1 MPNSLRDSALARWY
15 YRRIEKSLLPK
26 IERLSLSPNQCTL
39 IGLGL
44 ALLVPFGFFLHPL
57 LGFFF
62 MGVSGLA
69 DSIDGL
75 LARNTGKSSNFGAF
89 LDSSLDRLSDF
100 AYLFGFWIL
109 FWDHERIRLATAL
122 LWIAFLATSMIS
134 YVKARSEALGIA
146 CRSGLLERGL
156 RTIYLLLWALL
167 VGVLAEYRSAV
178 LWTGLALYALMTIT
192 TLLQRFVEV
201 HKRFHTPPI

>member
-1 MPNSLRDSALARWY
+1 MPSSLRNSALARGY
-15 YRRIEKSLLPK
+15 YRLIEKSLLPR
-26 IERLSLSPNQCTL
+26 IEGLSLTPNQCTL

-44 ALLVPFGFFLHPL
+44 ALTVPFGFFLHPM

-75 LARNTGKSSNFGAF
+75 LARNTGRASNFGAF

-100 AYLFGFWIL
+100 SYLFGFWIL
-109 FWDHERIRLATAL
+109 FWNQERLLLATTV
-122 LWIAFLATSMIS
+122 LWLGFLTTSMIS

-146 CRSGLLERGL
+146 CRAGLLERGS

-167 VGVLAEYRSAV
+167 IGLLPSLRCPV
-178 LWTGLALYALMTIT
+178 LWIGLVLYLLLTAA
-192 TLLQRFVEV
+192 TLLQRFLEI
-201 HKRFHTPPI
+201 HRRFHTPTL